1 MQHVIPG
8 CRPEPPDELSSK
20 GIHLTFAALVP
31 GELTHESLLRSAR
44 VWAQDSGGLIG
55 SSTSMAARNT
65 LNLPTHGVMSTST
78 SNRPHSPS
86 AAGGCRR

>member
-1 MQHVIPG
+1 MRLACQHVIPG

-44 VWAQDSGGLIG
+44 VWAQDSGGLIEYVTG
-55 SSTSMAARNT
+55 RERVTRVRRVT
-65 LNLPTHGVMSTST
+65 
-78 SNRPHSPS
+78 S
-86 AAGGCRR
+86 AALGT

>member
-44 VWAQDSGGLIG
+44 VWAQDSGGLIEYVTG
-55 SSTSMAARNT
+55 REKHPQPAD
-65 LNLPTHGVMSTST
+65 P
-78 SNRPHSPS
+78 
-86 AAGGCRR
+86 RRDEHFHL